1 MQAANSDY
9 ASFAIEED
17 RVFFDLFHFARAN
30 SQTRIPG
37 YFPMLGGP
45 AFGPNALVKIIKH
58 YGWQRCATSG
68 FVQSSTRL
76 ASEGLLLRGLNR
88 VAMYYQNA
96 PSEVITADTFL
107 SLALLEGVQFELQKR
122 ESSTAKGV
130 EIDYQD
136 LLSAESN
143 VFIFFGGSQ
152 LDSLL
157 GSFRQ
162 SLALFQ
168 ACSYK
173 LQSLHRRTETCCRRW
188 ML

>member
-1 MQAANSDY
+1 MHRSLLKKTEFSLIFFTSQERIHRRAFRGISPCLAA
-9 ASFAIEED
+9 
-17 RVFFDLFHFARAN
+17 RPLARMPW
-30 SQTRIPG
+30 SR
-37 YFPMLGGP
+37 
-45 AFGPNALVKIIKH
+45 
-58 YGWQRCATSG
+58 S
-68 FVQSSTRL
+68 SSTMAGKGAPHPVLFNLRPCL

-96 PSEVITADTFL
+96 PSEVITADTFV
-107 SLALLEGVQFELQKR
+107 SLALLEGVQFDLQKR

-136 LLSAESN
+136 LLNAESN

>member
-58 YGWQRCATSG
+58 FGWQR
-68 FVQSSTRL
+68 
-76 ASEGLLLRGLNR
+76 
-88 VAMYYQNA
+88 VALYYQNA
-96 PSEVITADTFL
+96 PSEVITADTFV
-107 SLALLEGVQFELQKR
+107 SLALLEGVQFDLQKR

-136 LLSAESN
+136 LLNAESN

-162 SLALFQ
+162 RLALFQ
-168 ACSYK
+168 ACSHK

>member
-9 ASFAIEED
+9 ASFAIEEG

-45 AFGPNALVKIIKH
+45 AFGPNALVNIIKH
-58 YGWQRCATSG
+58 YGWQKIS
-68 FVQSSTRL
+68 
-76 ASEGLLLRGLNR
+76 
-88 VAMYYQNA
+88 MYYQNA
-96 PSEVITADTFL
+96 PSEVITADTFV
-107 SLALLEGVQFELQKR
+107 SLALLEGVQFDLQKR

-136 LLSAESN
+136 LLNAESN

>member
-1 MQAANSDY
+1 MSSALQLQAANSDY

-17 RVFFDLFHFARAN
+17 RVFFDLFHYARAN

-45 AFGPNALVKIIKH
+45 AFGPNALVKIVKH
-58 YGWQRCATSG
+58 YGWQ
-68 FVQSSTRL
+68 
-76 ASEGLLLRGLNR
+76 R

-96 PSEVITADTFL
+96 PSEVITANTFV
-107 SLALLEGVQFELQKR
+107 SLALLEGVQFDLQKR

-136 LLSAESN
+136 LLNAKTN
-143 VFIFFGGSQ
+143 IFIFFGGSQ
-152 LDSLL
+152 LDLLL
-157 GSFRQ
+157 GSLRQ

-168 ACSYK
+168 DCSCE
-173 LQSLHRRTETCCRRW
+173 LQSLHPRSEMTCCRRW